1 MRLEIRALRAPAV
14 AAALAL
20 TAVAGASAGVHRQAP
35 QRGARTIHTYRG
47 APAAVGTVVGTAHA
61 SGALVRS
68 FDAVGSR
75 DSGVT
80 NFGAEF
86 EPPDQGLCVGN
97 GYVVEMVN
105 SAWQVFNKR
114 GRPLTRAQNVNAPF
128 HDGFHQFT
136 SDPRCYYD
144 PSTHTWFATILF
156 LNDTFTRGRID
167 IAINTSGNPTTPW
180 RVVRID
186 TTSGFNGSTCPCFA
200 DQPRIGIDSH
210 NLYVTGDEFSI
221 NETGFY
227 GAQLWAMPKSEL
239 VSGDRRPHVV
249 HMSLH
254 VAGDVAFGVQP
265 ALAYSPSRMEYMLST
280 LDPAG
285 TGDDRVAVWALT
297 HVGRV
302 EHGGQPS
309 LSVRIIHAEHY
320 SIPPPSREKGSR
332 SLDSGDDRMQQVEY
346 IHGHLWGELGT
357 AFQPA
362 GADKPRSAV
371 AWLDLSAP
379 GTLSGVSVAR
389 QGYLALKGH
398 DLSYGALQADA
409 AGNAAMG
416 FTVSS
421 HRSYPSA
428 GYSLLKA
435 GSSQFGPV
443 VVTGQGTGP
452 YDPKATRWGDY
463 GWATLELGTNDVWL
477 GNEYIPPLSSQ
488 TADGVANWG
497 TRITEVDLP

>member
-1 MRLEIRALRAPAV
+1 LRALAI

-20 TAVAGASAGVHRQAP
+20 MGVAGASAGVHRHAP
-35 QRGARTIHTYRG
+35 PRGARTIHAYRG
-47 APAAVGTVVGTAHA
+47 APGAVGAVVGTAPA
-61 SGALVRS
+61 SGALMRS

-105 SAWQVFNKR
+105 SAWQVFNMR
-114 GRPLTRAQNVNAPF
+114 GRPLTRPQNVNAPF
-128 HDGFHQFT
+128 GDGFRQFT

-144 PSTHTWFATILF
+144 PSTNTWFATVLF
-156 LNDTFTRGRID
+156 LNDTFTRGRLD
-167 IAINTSGNPTTPW
+167 IAVNTSGNPTTRW
-180 RVVRID
+180 RHVRIG
-186 TTSGFNGSTCPCFA
+186 TSDLGGNGCPCFG

-210 NLYVTGDEFSI
+210 NLYVTDDEFSI
-221 NETGFY
+221 NGPEFN
-227 GAQLWAMPKSEL
+227 GAQLYAISKSDL
-239 VSGDRRPHVV
+239 IAGDRTPHYAQ
-249 HMSLH
+249 MSLH

-265 ALAYSPSRMEYMLST
+265 ALSYSPSRVEYMLST
-280 LDPAG
+280 IDPG
-285 TGDDRVAVWALT
+285 STGDDRVAVWALS

-309 LSVRIIHAEHY
+309 LAVRVIHAEHY
-320 SIPPPSREKGSR
+320 SVPPPSREKGSR

-346 IHGHLWGELGT
+346 IGGHLWGELGT

-379 GTLSGVSVAR
+379 GKLSGVSIAR
-389 QGYLALKGH
+389 QGYLALKGY

-416 FTVSS
+416 FTVTS
-421 HRSYPSA
+421 HRSYPST
-428 GYSLLKA
+428 GYSLLGA
-435 GSSQFGPV
+435 GSPQFGPV
-443 VVTGQGTGP
+443 VVTGHGTGP

-463 GWATLELGTNDVWL
+463 GWATLELGTNHVWL
-477 GNEYIPPLSSQ
+477 ANEYIPPLSSQ
-488 TADGVANWG
+488 TADGLRNWG
-497 TRITEVDLP
+497 TRITEVNLP